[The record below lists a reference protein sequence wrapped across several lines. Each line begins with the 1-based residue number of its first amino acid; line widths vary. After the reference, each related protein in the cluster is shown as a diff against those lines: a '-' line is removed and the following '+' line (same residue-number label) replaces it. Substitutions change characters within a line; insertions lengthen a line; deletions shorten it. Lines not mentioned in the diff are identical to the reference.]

1 MPELP
6 EVETYAKQLRPH
18 LVGRQFT
25 HVNVLWPRTVAIPEA
40 DKLPTQLAG
49 QKVERVGRRGKYLR
63 FWLDSGDQLL
73 IHLKMSGRLRI
84 EGAETPHHRHD
95 RVMFGMDNGQEMRF
109 NNMRK
114 FGRVYLIPWG
124 DQRCSPLHQL
134 GPEPLGE
141 DFTLEEFA
149 RRFEPRS
156 GRLKP
161 LLLNQGFLAGLG
173 NIYVDEVLFQ
183 AHIHPERKANT
194 LTGHEVTALY
204 QAIRTTLQQ
213 SIAFLG
219 TSFDPVYTGG
229 LRESAATY
237 QNYLQVYQRTG
248 QSCPRCG
255 QTIER
260 ITMGG
265 RGTHL
270 CPKCQKKDA
279 F

>member
-6 EVETYAKQLRPH
+6 EVETYARQLRPH
-18 LVGRQFT
+18 LVGRDFT
-25 HVNVLWPRTVAIPEA
+25 YVNVFWPRTVAIPEA
-40 DKLPTQLAG
+40 DKLPIQLAG
-49 QKVERVGRRGKYLR
+49 QKIERVGRRGKYLR

-84 EGAETPHHRHD
+84 EGAEIPPHPHD
-95 RVMFGMDNGQEMRF
+95 RVIFGLGNGQEMRF

-114 FGRVYLIPWG
+114 FGRVYLIPWR

-141 DFTLEEFA
+141 AFTLEGFA
-149 RRFEPRS
+149 KRIEQRT

-161 LLLNQGFLAGLG
+161 LLLNQSFLAGLG

-194 LTGHEVTALY
+194 LTGQELTALY
-204 QAIRTTLQQ
+204 QAIRVTLEQ
-213 SIAFLG
+213 SIASLG

-248 QSCPRCG
+248 ESCPRCG

-270 CPKCQKKDA
+270 CPKCQRKDA

>member
-6 EVETYAKQLRPH
+6 EVETYARQLRPH

-25 HVNVLWPRTVAIPEA
+25 YVNVFWPRTVAVPEA
-40 DKLPTQLAG
+40 AKLPAQLAG

-84 EGAETPHHRHD
+84 EGAEIPPNPHD
-95 RVMFGMDNGQEMRF
+95 RVIFGLDNGQEMRF

-114 FGRVYLIPWG
+114 FGRVYLIPWR
-124 DQRCSPLHQL
+124 DQQCSPLQQL

-141 DFTLEEFA
+141 DFTLEGFA
-149 RRFEPRS
+149 RRIEQRS
-156 GRLKP
+156 GGLKP
-161 LLLNQGFLAGLG
+161 LLLNQSFLAGLG

-194 LTGHEVTALY
+194 LTSHEVAALY
-204 QAIRTTLQQ
+204 QAIRATLQQ
-213 SIAFLG
+213 SIASLG

-248 QSCPRCG
+248 ESCPRCG

-270 CPKCQKKDA
+270 CPKCQRKEA

>member
-6 EVETYAKQLRPH
+6 EVETYARQLRPH

-25 HVNVLWPRTVAIPEA
+25 YVNVLWPRTVAIPEA
-40 DKLPTQLAG
+40 DKLPAQLAG
-49 QKVERVGRRGKYLR
+49 QGVERVGRRGKYLR

-84 EGAETPHHRHD
+84 EGTEIPSHSHD
-95 RVMFGMDNGQEMRF
+95 RVIFGLDNGQEMRF

-114 FGRVYLIPWG
+114 FGRVYLIPLG
-124 DQRCSPLHQL
+124 DQQDSPLHQL
-134 GPEPLGE
+134 GPEPLAE
-141 DFTLEEFA
+141 DFALEEFA
-149 RRFEPRS
+149 RRLEQRS
-156 GRLKP
+156 GILKP
-161 LLLNQGFLAGLG
+161 LLMNQRFLAGLG
-173 NIYVDEVLFQ
+173 NIYVDEALFR

-194 LTGHEVTALY
+194 LTGHEIAALY
-204 QAIRTTLQQ
+204 QAIRTILQQ
-213 SIAFLG
+213 SIASLG
-219 TSFDPVYTGG
+219 TSFDSIYGGG
-229 LRESAATY
+229 LRESSATY

-248 QSCPRCG
+248 ESCPRCG

-260 ITMGG
+260 ITVGG

-270 CPKCQKKDA
+270 CPKCQQKDA